1 MSQLFSMQ
9 FQASG
14 NDFFINLSGVFDG
27 SSAWQLADT
36 ILTRFHGPGRL
47 FIDTRELLTV
57 VPFGADMIVNLVPK
71 SLVMEKN
78 VLVRDR
84 DGTHKGLDHFHKLS
98 QKYIPGQSSRTIF
111 SSASIC

>member
-9 FQASG
+9 SQALG
-14 NDFFINLSGVFDG
+14 NDLFITLSGVFDG

-36 ILTRFHGPGRL
+36 ILTRFHGPGKL

-71 SLVMEKN
+71 SLIREKN
-78 VLVRDR
+78 VLIRDQS
-84 DGTHKGLDHFHKLS
+84 GTHRGLDHFHTLS
-98 QKYIPGQSSRTIF
+98 EKYIPGKSSRTIF
-111 SSASIC
+111 SGASIC